1 MEELSKFVNKSFEQS
16 IKGNRVQDLFNA
28 MTQSELSN
36 KLITDRN
43 SITGSFD
50 NSDKDNDSDSVD
62 IDITN
67 VSSID
72 DSKPSV
78 GDGAELIVNELK
90 PLSLVKHNL
99 IRGDSVILSDNIE
112 TTKSLQS
119 CQTSYDVRLKLKRI
133 TKRNLSMGIPTI
145 GKKPDL
151 EESDLKILQ
160 GKKTILQF

>member
-43 SITGSFD
+43 STTGSFE

-67 VSSID
+67 VSGID

-99 IRGDSVILSDNIE
+99 IRGDSVVLARLSADFLLLAH
-112 TTKSLQS
+112 TF
-119 CQTSYDVRLKLKRI
+119 LK
-133 TKRNLSMGIPTI
+133 
-145 GKKPDL
+145 
-151 EESDLKILQ
+151 
-160 GKKTILQF
+160 